1 MIAVGLLMLFRSGPQ
16 PRGPTDAEIKA
27 LAENAHV
34 VVGNTS
40 LLVPFVALPDQLS
53 MGAFFS
59 LYGSAV
65 IDARNDERNAF
76 RAAALSPISPPILER
91 ITVSVDAYGWNDSN
105 PDQWIKL
112 CAQITVKWAQSVC
125 DNPWSPLLQAL
136 PGNRFYLAD
145 SRKLEVFGDTT
156 TVGGENLSVQIRSIS
171 LEQGAVSV
179 ACDRKKEGETQFCTA
194 TVAISKDLIGV
205 WAVWEDEKESANRR
219 ALREGRAI
227 AAFAKYALGDT
238 EDFDALLAV
247 VCSARRPGS
256 GPTTIPGISPDPCI
270 K

>member
-16 PRGPTDAEIKA
+16 PRGPADAEIKA

-59 LYGSAV
+59 LYGSAA
-65 IDARNDERNAF
+65 IDARNDQRNAF

-156 TVGGENLSVQIRSIS
+156 TVGGENLSV
-171 LEQGAVSV
+171 
-179 ACDRKKEGETQFCTA
+179 
-194 TVAISKDLIGV
+194 
-205 WAVWEDEKESANRR
+205 
-219 ALREGRAI
+219 
-227 AAFAKYALGDT
+227 
-238 EDFDALLAV
+238 
-247 VCSARRPGS
+247 
-256 GPTTIPGISPDPCI
+256 
-270 K
+270 